1 MRAAVLWA
9 FDDLRVQELELDPPK
24 AGEVAVRM
32 AASGVCRSDHHAVRG
47 IHPHAMPIV
56 LGHEGAAVVEAVGEG
71 VTNVAPGDH
80 VVCSWLPY
88 CGTCR
93 RCAAGRPALC
103 ERLAAFDAGFLS
115 DGTSR
120 FRTAG
125 GTRIAH
131 NVPSS
136 FAERSVVPANTVF
149 PVDAALPL
157 EQVALLGCAV
167 MTGVGAVLNT
177 ANVRP
182 GDSVIVIGCGGVGL
196 SAIQG
201 ARIAGAG
208 AIVAVD
214 VVPAKLELAKGLGA
228 TETVL
233 SDRQQIPGGFDV
245 AIECLG
251 RPETIEQATYAIA
264 PGGTA
269 VLVGMAHPDARP
281 GIDAL
286 SMTVQ
291 EKTVTGSWYGSVVPP
306 RDFPMLAEL
315 LRRGELRLEPLIART
330 IALDGI
336 HEALAR
342 FEAGEET
349 RSVIV
354 YG

>member
-9 FDDLRVQELELDPPK
+9 FDDLRIERLELDPPRP
-24 AGEVAVRM
+24 GEVALQM

-56 LGHEGAAVVEAVGEG
+56 LGHEGSAVVEAVGEG
-71 VTNVAPGDH
+71 VTNVRPGDH
-80 VVCSWLPY
+80 VVCSWLPN

-93 RCAAGRPALC
+93 RCASGRPALC
-103 ERLAAFDAGFLS
+103 ERLEAFDAGFLA
-115 DGTSR
+115 DGTAR
-120 FRTAG
+120 FRTAD
-125 GTRIAH
+125 GTRIHH

-136 FAERSVVPANTVF
+136 FAERSVVPAGTVF
-149 PVDAALPL
+149 RVDDSLPL

-177 ANVRP
+177 AKVRP
-182 GDSVIVIGCGGVGL
+182 GDAVAVIGCGGVGL

-201 ARIAGAG
+201 ARIAGA
-208 AIVAVD
+208 ATIVAVD
-214 VVPAKLELAKGLGA
+214 VVPAKLELAKELGA

-233 SDRQQIPGGFDV
+233 SGRDALPEGLDV

-251 RPETIEQATYAIA
+251 RSETIEQAMAAIG
-264 PGGTA
+264 PGGVA
-269 VLVGMAHPDARP
+269 VLVGMAPPDARP
-281 GIDAL
+281 GLDAL
-286 SMTVQ
+286 SVTTA
-291 EKTVTGSWYGSVVPP
+291 EKTVTGSWYGSLVPA
-306 RDFPMLAEL
+306 RDFPRLAEL

-336 HEALAR
+336 REALAR

>member
-9 FDDLRVQELELDPPK
+9 FDDLRIQELEVDPPRG
-24 AGEVAVRM
+24 GEVALAM
-32 AASGVCRSDHHAVRG
+32 AASGVCRSDHHSVSG

-56 LGHEGAAVVEAVGEG
+56 IGHEGSAVVEAVGEG

-103 ERLAAFDAGFLS
+103 ERMGAFDAGYLS
-115 DGTSR
+115 DGTTR
-120 FRTAG
+120 FHTAE
-125 GTRIAH
+125 RIPIRH

-149 PVDAALPL
+149 PVDPALPL

-177 ANVRP
+177 AKVRP

-214 VVPAKLELAKGLGA
+214 VVPAKLELATELGA
-228 TETVL
+228 TGTVL
-233 SDRQQIPGGFDV
+233 SGREEIPEGFDV

-251 RPETIEQATYAIA
+251 RPETIEQATRAIA

-342 FEAGEET
+342 FAAGEET

>member
-1 MRAAVLWA
+1 VLWA
-9 FDDLRVQELELDPPK
+9 FDDLRIQELELDPPR
-24 AGEVAVRM
+24 AGEVVLRM
-32 AASGVCRSDHHAVRG
+32 GASGVCRSDHHSVSG
-47 IHPHAMPIV
+47 IHPHVMPIV
-56 LGHEGAAVVEAVGEG
+56 LGHEGSAVVEAVGEA
-71 VTNVAPGDH
+71 VVNVAPGEH

-93 RCAAGRPALC
+93 RCAAGKPALC
-103 ERLAAFDAGFLS
+103 ERQEAFDAGSLA
-115 DGTSR
+115 DGTTR
-120 FRTAG
+120 FHTAD
-125 GTRIAH
+125 GTRISH

-149 PVDAALPL
+149 PVDAALPM

-177 ANVRP
+177 AEVRP
-182 GDSVIVIGCGGVGL
+182 GDSVVVIGCGGVGL

-208 AIVAVD
+208 TIVAVD
-214 VVPAKLELAKGLGA
+214 VLPAKLELAKELGA

-233 SDRQQIPGGFDV
+233 SGRDEIPDGFDV

-251 RPETIEQATYAIA
+251 RPETIEQATRAIA
-264 PGGTA
+264 PGGKA
-269 VLVGMAHPDARP
+269 VLVGMAHPEARP

-306 RDFPMLAEL
+306 RDFPMLA
-315 LRRGELRLEPLIART
+315 
-330 IALDGI
+330 
-336 HEALAR
+336 
-342 FEAGEET
+342 
-349 RSVIV
+349 
-354 YG
+354 

>member
-9 FDDLRVQELELDPPK
+9 FDDLRIQELELDPPR
-24 AGEVAVRM
+24 AGEVALRM
-32 AASGVCRSDHHAVRG
+32 AASGVCRSDHHSVSG
-47 IHPHAMPIV
+47 VHPHVMPIV
-56 LGHEGAAVVEAVGEG
+56 LGHEGSAVVEAVGEG
-71 VTNVAPGDH
+71 VVNVAPGEH

-103 ERLAAFDAGFLS
+103 ERLEAFDAGFLS
-115 DGTSR
+115 DGTTR
-120 FRTAG
+120 FHTAD
-125 GTRIAH
+125 GTRIFH

-167 MTGVGAVLNT
+167 ITGVGAVLNT
-177 ANVRP
+177 AEVQP
-182 GDSVIVIGCGGVGL
+182 GDSILVIGCGGVGL

-208 AIVAVD
+208 TIVAVD
-214 VVPAKLELAKGLGA
+214 VVPAKLEIAKELGA
-228 TETVL
+228 TDTVL
-233 SDRQQIPGGFDV
+233 SGRDEIPGGFDV

-251 RPETIEQATYAIA
+251 RPETIEQATRAIA
-264 PGGTA
+264 PGGKA
-269 VLVGMAHPDARP
+269 VLVGMAHPEARP

-342 FEAGEET
+342 FGTGEET